1 MLKSLTTIKYL
12 QLISFYNQKAGKI
25 MSEIKNHISRRI
37 FLGLGGALAAV
48 SGISASAAGKKT
60 IQAPPPVISDISVSL
75 IADALRKIGQDP
87 RKLVMTTD
95 IKPLV
100 NIGKTV
106 IGPAITCKWELA
118 RGKGS
123 ADDIRRYVFKPLD
136 NAAPGSMWVI
146 ASGTTQILSMFG
158 DVIARACVRNGLA
171 GAVTDSGC
179 RDIEAMKEIGFS
191 VSGKASVPY
200 GPGNII
206 RPVAANVPVIC
217 GKIEVHPGDLVAS
230 DSDGVIVIPKAVIA
244 ELKESVKKKAT
255 HENNMRRKIDEG
267 HSLEKTYSL

>member
-1 MLKSLTTIKYL
+1 
-12 QLISFYNQKAGKI
+12 
-25 MSEIKNHISRRI
+25 MSEIENRISRRI
-37 FLGLGGALAAV
+37 FLGLSGALAAV
-48 SGISASAAGKKT
+48 SGIPASAAAGIKT
-60 IQAPPPVISDISVSL
+60 SQTPPPVISDVSVSL

-100 NIGKTV
+100 NVGRTV
-106 IGPAITCKWELA
+106 IGPAVTCKWELA

-123 ADDIRRYVFKPLD
+123 SDDIRRFVFKPLD

-158 DVIARACVRNGLA
+158 DVIARACLRNGLS

-179 RDIEAMKEIGFS
+179 RDIEAMKEVGFP
-191 VSGKASVPY
+191 VFGKASVPY

-217 GKIEVHPGDLVAS
+217 GKIEVHPGDLVAA

-244 ELKESVKKKAT
+244 ELKESVKKKAA
-255 HENNMRRKIDEG
+255 HENDMRRKIDEG